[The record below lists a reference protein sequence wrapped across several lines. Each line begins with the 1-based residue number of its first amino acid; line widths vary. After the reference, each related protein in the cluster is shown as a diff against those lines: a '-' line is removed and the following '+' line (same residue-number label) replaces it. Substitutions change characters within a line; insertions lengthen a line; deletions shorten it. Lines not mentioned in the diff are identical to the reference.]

1 MTNTELN
8 YIKRTLEVQKMIND
22 TFRDFLISVQDST
35 SLEEVKNSAY
45 QALLDLGTF
54 ID

>member
-1 MTNTELN
+1 MTDAELN
-8 YIKRTLEVQKMIND
+8 YIKSTLEVQEMINQ
-22 TFRDFLISVQDST
+22 TLRDFLKGVQNSK
-35 SLEEVKNSAY
+35 SLEEVKDAAY

>member
-1 MTNTELN
+1 MTDAELN
-8 YIKRTLEVQKMIND
+8 CIKHTLELQEMINQ
-22 TFRDFLISVQDST
+22 TFRDFLKGVQDST
-35 SLEEVKNSAY
+35 SLEEVKDSAY

>member
-1 MTNTELN
+1 MTDTELN
-8 YIKRTLEVQKMIND
+8 YIKRTLEVQKMINA
-22 TFRDFLISVQDST
+22 TFRDLGG
-35 SLEEVKNSAY
+35 VKDSAY

>member
-1 MTNTELN
+1 MTDTELN
-8 YIKRTLEVQKMIND
+8 YIKRTLELQNMINA
-22 TFRDFLISVQDST
+22 TFRDFLIGVQDST
-35 SLEEVKNSAY
+35 SLEEVKDSAY